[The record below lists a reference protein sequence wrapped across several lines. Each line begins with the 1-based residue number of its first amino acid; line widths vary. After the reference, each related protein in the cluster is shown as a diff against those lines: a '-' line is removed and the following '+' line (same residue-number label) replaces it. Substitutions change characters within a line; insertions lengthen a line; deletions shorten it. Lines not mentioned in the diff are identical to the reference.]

1 MTIESIAASLEK
13 NRIATILQLN
23 IKELFEMSMTQKD
36 RAIEVLQW
44 SVGLVAC
51 AALLFVLIAGPI
63 FYVDGES
70 EGAAILTLLFLGP
83 LATCAGLYMVGN
95 YVIYGTKKRFLD
107 FFQIIWG
114 KIPAYLWFFLTVL
127 YIWGLGTAIGR
138 GADDAMIFGSDFS
151 EGVGAGLAAFVIGGL
166 GRFFR
171 PNKLMGHIVITIL
184 IVIVSLLVL

>member
-1 MTIESIAASLEK
+1 MNMTK
-13 NRIATILQLN
+13 Q
-23 IKELFEMSMTQKD
+23 D

-63 FYVDGES
+63 FYVNGDS

-83 LATCAGLYMVGN
+83 LAICAGLYMVGH
-95 YVIYGTKKRFLD
+95 YVIYGTKKRLLD
-107 FFQIIWG
+107 FFQVIWG
-114 KIPAYLWFFLTVL
+114 RIPAYLWFFLAVL
-127 YIWGLGTAIGR
+127 YIGGLGTAIWR
-138 GADDAMIFGSDFS
+138 GTNDTMVFGSDFS
-151 EGVGAGLAAFVIGGL
+151 EGVGAGLAVFAIGGL

-184 IVIVSLLVL
+184 IVIIALLVL